1 MCNKIIL
8 SNYIKNRQCKC
19 AYELFVI
26 YTQKALRIKK
36 KKSMTKYDK
45 PQSIYYSILLKN
57 LPL

>member
-26 YTQKALRIKK
+26 YTHKALRIKK
-36 KKSMTKYDK
+36 KNQWPNMISLKVFT
-45 PQSIYYSILLKN
+45 IVYY
-57 LPL
+57 